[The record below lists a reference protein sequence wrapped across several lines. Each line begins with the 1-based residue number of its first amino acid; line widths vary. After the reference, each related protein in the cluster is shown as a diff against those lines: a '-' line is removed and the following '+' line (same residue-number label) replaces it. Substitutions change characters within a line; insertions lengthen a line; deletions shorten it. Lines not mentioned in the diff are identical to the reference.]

1 MSSNKIKAPNEK
13 NNGFIWAI
21 AVIVIIIAVVIG
33 FVIINDKNNSSSS
46 SDAAKDQADVT
57 AEFNLDGSTANFKSS
72 DAKSDVPTVDLYDD
86 LTCPHCAD
94 LESSTGQS
102 LLDAVNQGKLNLNI
116 RTMNFLDK
124 GQNGKLD
131 EQGPA
136 TKALTALYAVA
147 KSGDGKLYWN
157 YRASLFE
164 NQEKVYGSWGYDNFA
179 DLAKDMGAS
188 KGVVKDIKDAK
199 YHKDA
204 LKMAEDNEKKLTEEG
219 DGQVS
224 SPRVFVNGKE
234 LKLQSSDQH
243 AFEDWVPQAETGK
256 VE

>member
-1 MSSNKIKAPNEK
+1 MGSNKIKAPNEK

-46 SDAAKDQADVT
+46 RGAKDQADVT
-57 AEFNLDGSTANFKSS
+57 ADFTLDGSTANFKNSE
-72 DAKSDVPTVDLYDD
+72 AKSDVPTVDLYDD

-94 LESSTGQS
+94 LESSTGSS
-102 LLDAVNQGKLNLNI
+102 LLEAVNQGKLNLNI

-124 GQNGKLD
+124 SQSGKLD

-164 NQEKVYGSWGYDNFA
+164 DQKNFYGSWGYDDFA
-179 DLAKDMGAS
+179 YRAKDMGAS

-199 YHKDA
+199 YHKGA
-204 LKMAEDNEKKLTEEG
+204 LKMAEDNEKKLAKEG

-234 LKLQSSDQH
+234 LKLKSSDQNT
-243 AFEDWVPQAETGK
+243 FEDWVPQAETGK